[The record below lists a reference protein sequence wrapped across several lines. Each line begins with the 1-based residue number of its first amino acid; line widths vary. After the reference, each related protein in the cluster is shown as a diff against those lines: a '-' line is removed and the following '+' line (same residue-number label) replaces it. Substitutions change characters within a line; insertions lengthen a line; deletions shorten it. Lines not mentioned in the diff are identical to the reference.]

1 MLHAVFEVDKEVPL
15 LLVRPAGRRAS
26 LLELP
31 GCVSGDRSGGAVQRI
46 ENSGPK
52 LRLGISMKQAL
63 LAVLLTLS
71 FSASAQTS
79 DYRVYTSTAS
89 HVVYSDC
96 SVPPWT
102 CSNVDPVKM
111 QEKKEFIR
119 SYWTQI
125 RWLGGEADLAY
136 YDGSSD
142 AAKNVRQWL
151 VRYAENAGLL
161 QQNLDGYDESEIY
174 EGYYQVH
181 YSFGAIALSYYK
193 IKSTLTVQE
202 RGAIESWMRKV
213 VDVNFY
219 DHNSRIGNF
228 RVKGKNNHY
237 YALSTG
243 IMAAG
248 VVLGD
253 RGYVDDAIRIIDEAV
268 ETMRPDGSWK
278 SEMNR
283 GKYSGHYQ
291 MMLLSYVEAAAN
303 IYAIVD
309 RAGSAA
315 RLKALAKAELF
326 TARLITD
333 EALHKQY
340 TGAGI
345 EMDYDFSPKSRC
357 TGLIWA
363 WANLTENT
371 EAKAV
376 IDARYA
382 QAYTGCN
389 NDYMIGGDVAKA
401 KARLFK

>member
-1 MLHAVFEVDKEVPL
+1 MQKFF
-15 LLVRPAGRRAS
+15 
-26 LLELP
+26 
-31 GCVSGDRSGGAVQRI
+31 
-46 ENSGPK
+46 
-52 LRLGISMKQAL
+52 
-63 LAVLLTLS
+63 LAAFLALS
-71 FSASAQTS
+71 FPVVAGTL
-79 DYRVYTSTAS
+79 DYKVYTNTAS

-111 QEKKEFIR
+111 QEKKDFIR
-119 SYWTQI
+119 DYWTQI
-125 RWLGGEADLAY
+125 RWLGGEADQAY
-136 YDGSSD
+136 YDGNTE

-151 VRYAENAGLL
+151 INYAENAGLL
-161 QQNLDGYDESEIY
+161 QKNIEGYEESEIY
-174 EGYYQVH
+174 EGYYQIH
-181 YSFGAIALSYYK
+181 YSFGVIALSYYK
-193 IKSTLTVQE
+193 IKSTLTAEEQKT
-202 RGAIESWMRKV
+202 IEAWMRQV
-213 VDVNFY
+213 VDINFY
-219 DHNSRIGNF
+219 DHNSKVGNF

-253 RGYVDDAIRIIDEAV
+253 KEYMDDAKHIIDEAV
-268 ETMRPDGSWK
+268 DTMRSDGSWK
-278 SEMNR
+278 SEMGR

-291 MMLLSYVEAAAN
+291 MMLLSYVEAATN
-303 IYAIVD
+303 IYKIVD
-309 RAGSAA
+309 RDWATS

-326 TARLITD
+326 TARFITD

-340 TGAGI
+340 TGSKI

-371 EAKAV
+371 EAKAL
-376 IDARYA
+376 IDAQYA
-382 QAYTGCN
+382 QAYTDCN